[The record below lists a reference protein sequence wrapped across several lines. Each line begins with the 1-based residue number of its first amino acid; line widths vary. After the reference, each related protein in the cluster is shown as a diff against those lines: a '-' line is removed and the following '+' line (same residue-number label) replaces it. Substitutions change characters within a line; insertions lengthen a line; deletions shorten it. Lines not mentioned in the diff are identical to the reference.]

1 MSTVRHRLTVMT
13 TLAQAVAAL
22 VVLARLGR
30 GRTRPVPLAPGA
42 PDTGATVS
50 VVVPAR
56 DEEDRLAGCLAPL
69 RGEPGVTELVVVDDG
84 STDATAAVAAAHGA
98 RVVAGAPLPG
108 GWAGKPWALEQG
120 VRATSGEWI
129 VFLDADARP
138 RRGLVRAL
146 VEAAGPHDV
155 LTVAPR
161 FTGERVVHAS
171 LLATLTYRFGPPP
184 PRRRMA
190 NGQCL
195 VVRRATFV
203 GWAAVRGHL
212 TEDVALAR
220 RVGRLGFADAADL
233 LTVEAYRSPRETLRG
248 WSRSILAADSLPA
261 REVAADL
268 ATLWLT
274 MGLPQLRLLA
284 RRTTRLDRLL
294 LAVRLGLVAGLRR
307 SYDGPIWPSPLADL
321 PVLARL
327 TVAAVRPDRSWRG
340 RTYPADGGGRGRTR
354 R

>member
-1 MSTVRHRLTVMT
+1 MYGIVFSV
-13 TLAQAVAAL
+13 AQACAAL
-22 VVLARLGR
+22 VVLARLSR
-30 GRTRPVPLAPGA
+30 GRTLPVPLAPGA

-56 DEEDRLAGCLAPL
+56 DEEARIAGCLAPL
-69 RGEPGVTELVVVDDG
+69 RDEPGVDELVVVDDG
-84 STDATAAVAAAHGA
+84 STDRTAAVAAAHGA
-98 RVVAGAPLPG
+98 RVVAGAPLPE

-120 VRATSGEWI
+120 LRATRGDWV
-129 VFLDADARP
+129 VFLDADTRP
-138 RRGLVRAL
+138 PRGLIRAL

-161 FTGERVVHAS
+161 FTGERTVHAAM
-171 LLATLTYRFGPPP
+171 LATLTYRFGPPP

-195 VVRRATFV
+195 VVRRATFP
-203 GWAAVRGHL
+203 GWGVVRGHL

-220 RVGRLGFADAADL
+220 RVERLGFADAADL
-233 LTVEAYRSPRETLRG
+233 LTVEAYGSPRETLRG

-261 REVAADL
+261 REVWLDL

-284 RRTTRLDRLL
+284 RRPTRLDRLL
-294 LAVRLGLVAGLRR
+294 LGVRLALVGGLRR
-307 SYDGPIWPSPLADL
+307 SYDGPIARSPLADL

-327 TVAAVRPDRSWRG
+327 TWVALRPDRSWRG
-340 RTYPADGGGRGRTR
+340 RVYGG
-354 R
+354 

>member
-1 MSTVRHRLTVMT
+1 MYGIVQV
-13 TLAQAVAAL
+13 AQVLAAL
-22 VVLARLGR
+22 LVLARLGR
-30 GRTRPVPLAPGA
+30 GRTRPAPLAPGA
-42 PDTGATVS
+42 PDTGETVS

-56 DEEDRLAGCLAPL
+56 DEEARIAPCLAPL
-69 RGEPGVTELVVVDDG
+69 RDEPGVLEVLVVDDG

-98 RVVAGAPLPG
+98 RVLPGAPPPP

-120 VRATSGEWI
+120 LRAARGDWV

-146 VEAAGPHDV
+146 VEAAAPHDV

-161 FTGERVVHAS
+161 FTGERVVHAA

-195 VVRRATFV
+195 TVRRTTFP
-203 GWAAVRGHL
+203 GWHAVRGHI

-220 RVGRLGFADAADL
+220 RVERLGFADAADL
-233 LTVEAYRSPRETLRG
+233 LDVRAYETPRGTLVG

-261 REVAADL
+261 HEIALDL

-274 MGLPQLRLLA
+274 MGVPQLRLLA
-284 RRTTRLDRLL
+284 RRPTRLDRLL
-294 LAVRLGLVAGLRR
+294 LAVRLALVGGLRR

-327 TVAAVRPDRSWRG
+327 TWSALRPDRSWRG
-340 RTYPADGGGRGRTR
+340 RVYGGRGRTR

>member
-1 MSTVRHRLTVMT
+1 MYGIVFSLPQG
-13 TLAQAVAAL
+13 LAAL

-30 GRTRPVPLAPGA
+30 GRHLPVPLAPGA
-42 PDTGATVS
+42 PPLPGRVS

-56 DEEDRLAGCLAPL
+56 DEEHRLAGCLAPL
-69 RGEPGVTELVVVDDG
+69 RDEPGVDEVVVVDDG
-84 STDATAAVAAAHGA
+84 SSDATAAVARAYGA
-98 RVVAGAPLPG
+98 RVVAGAPLPP

-120 VRATSGEWI
+120 VRATRGEWI

-138 RRGLVRAL
+138 KRGLIRAL
-146 VEAAGPHDV
+146 VEAAAPHDV

-161 FTGERVVHAS
+161 FTGERMIHAS
-171 LLATLTYRFGPPP
+171 MLATLTFRFGPPP

-195 VVRRATFV
+195 VVRRASFP
-203 GWAAVRGHL
+203 GWESVRGHL

-220 RVGRLGFADAADL
+220 RTRRLGFADAADL
-233 LTVEAYRSPRETLRG
+233 LDVHAYASARETWTG
-248 WSRSILAADSLPA
+248 WSRSIMATDSLPGPV
-261 REVAADL
+261 VAADL

-284 RRTTRLDRLL
+284 GRATLLDRLL
-294 LAVRLGLVAGLRR
+294 LAVRLALLGGLRR
-307 SYDGPIWPSPLADL
+307 SYAGPIWPSVLADL

-327 TVAAVRPDRSWRG
+327 TWSVLRPDRAWRG
-340 RTYPADGGGRGRTR
+340 RVYGARGTGRR
-354 R
+354 